1 MIETENPLTLILI
14 TNSVILIGLILNQNE
29 TTKDSLTKQSAKS
42 SSNPFEKIT
51 WGCLIIELVLLLLKT
66 KITDSY

>member
-1 MIETENPLTLILI
+1 MIETDNPLTLILI

-29 TTKDSLTKQSAKS
+29 TTKDSLTKQNSKS
-42 SSNPFEKIT
+42 SSNPFEKVT
-51 WGCLIIELVLLLLKT
+51 WICLIIELILLLLKT

>member
-1 MIETENPLTLILI
+1 MVETQNPLTLVLI
-14 TNSVILIGLILNQNE
+14 ANSLLLSGLILNQNE